1 MLLSDAFDFDF
12 ALSSPAH
19 VGRFAPRQEDFY
31 EHLDDIICG
40 VAYRRDRWVYRVPCG
55 LIHLLLVLAVISLI
69 VHSVTGRD
77 GLMIGLSSE
86 KPHRRKAAGLYQHSE
101 SITGTNRSPSLHP

>member
-1 MLLSDAFDFDF
+1 MSIWTILFVVLLIAWIGGFTVF
-12 ALSSPAH
+12 H
-19 VGRFAPRQEDFY
+19 VAG
-31 EHLDDIICG
+31 
-40 VAYRRDRWVYRVPCG
+40 G

-69 VHSVTGRD
+69 VHFVTGRD

-101 SITGTNRSPSLHP
+101 STAGTNRSPSLHP